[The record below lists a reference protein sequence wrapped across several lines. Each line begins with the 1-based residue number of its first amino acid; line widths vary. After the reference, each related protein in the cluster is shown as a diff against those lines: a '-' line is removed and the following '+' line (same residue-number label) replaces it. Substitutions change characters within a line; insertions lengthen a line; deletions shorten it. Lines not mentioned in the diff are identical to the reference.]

1 MSALIFSNTEA
12 LQTRIVAEA
21 DDRTLILTSGG
32 RLARQLRHGFR
43 LHQKQKGRK
52 GWLRPE
58 ILSLN
63 AWVEK
68 TWQETWPEE
77 VRPSNLRILRLWEE
91 AVKEG
96 DVPEGLTADIQLYQ
110 ILNETYQARIR
121 NKVPS
126 TEDYVHPLITWRDE
140 VIKRFEVLLNEQGLI
155 HSAHL
160 PLRVLRDLAN
170 GPTFLPE
177 KIFLTGFE
185 FPAPIERDLLQVLR
199 SRYGAVYYSTHSL
212 VDPILKAVSFP
223 NQEEE
228 VYWLAEQI
236 LEAAQQTPLHRIG
249 LVVPAFAQYAPSLAA
264 AFQELIGPTMNE
276 QGGCYNISLG
286 QPLWKQPLVQAG
298 ILPLRFMLE
307 GQSRTLFLSLILSP
321 FYLRWKGHRPE
332 LAQADGLWR
341 KQGVDKGLEA
351 LISCLGQSNFREE
364 YLMKGGDLPLEDLLM
379 PFQIKEQSGGDWVKA
394 LLQCWKMLGFPA
406 IEGPGEEGFYRHF
419 LEILQGMADDLRS
432 TPLEGTQFFAW
443 LKYLLMEALVNEPGH
458 EQAGLQIVGLIEARG
473 LAFDHLFL
481 AGLSK
486 GSLPQAVRT
495 FPFLTP
501 EERRMVQGA
510 TFKSQF
516 DFAQAAFAHLR
527 TVAPQMTLTRPEE
540 DQGDPLPPS
549 PLWPEGAEKKGR
561 NIWTS
566 PGRVWMRA
574 EWLRQTRN
582 GNQKVVPSSPLE
594 DFPVKHFVRPSTLS
608 VTALET
614 FLSCPFKFFSR
625 QVLALNPLEEI
636 LIGITP
642 LEKGDVLH
650 SILAQL
656 TKTIRQKDG
665 YFQEGEALYPLI
677 AQCVKAVLLNKSG
690 DPHWLLEQKRLLGED
705 ADLGGLL
712 GAWMTDERERWEKG
726 WRWEKEEIS
735 FNNLRLP
742 SWGLPLRGRIDR
754 IDRNENSSEAY
765 CWDYKTG
772 RLPGSKD
779 ISKNF
784 LAAQLPIYLLAL
796 KTAPDLLEKG
806 YQKAKAGYIGL
817 KSEGEFR
824 VQEPFKDSEE
834 WEACLL
840 EWEKVVGDT
849 EMEILSGRFPADP
862 KPKPRGHEQGACHH
876 CPYLCLCAYWR
887 GA

>member
-1 MSALIFSNTEA
+1 MPELIFPNTEA
-12 LQTRIVAEA
+12 LQAGIVSEA

-43 LHQKQKGRK
+43 LHQQHKGRV

-63 AWVEK
+63 TWVEK
-68 TWQETWPEE
+68 MWQGTWPEE
-77 VRPSNLRILRLWEE
+77 TRPSALKILRLWEE

-126 TEDYVHPLITWRDE
+126 PGPHVHPLITWRDE
-140 VIKRFEVLLNEQGLI
+140 VVKRFEVLLDEQGLI
-155 HSAHL
+155 HSSHL
-160 PLRVLRDLAN
+160 PLRVLRDLAT
-170 GPTFLPE
+170 GPAVLPE
-177 KIFLTGFE
+177 KLFLTGFE
-185 FPAPIERDLLQVLR
+185 FPAPIERDLLQVLHR
-199 SRYGAVYYSTHSL
+199 RYGAVFYSTHSHAEPTL
-212 VDPILKAVSFP
+212 RAVSLP

-228 VYWLAEQI
+228 VFWLVEQI
-236 LEAAQQTPLHRIG
+236 LETAQQTPLHRIG
-249 LVVPAFAQYAPSLAA
+249 LVVPALAQYAPSLAT
-264 AFQELIGPTMNE
+264 AFQELLGSTMNE

-298 ILPLRFMLE
+298 LLPLRFILE
-307 GQSRTLFLSLILSP
+307 GQSRTLLLSLFLSP
-321 FYLRWKGHRPE
+321 FYGRWKAYHSE
-332 LAQADGLWR
+332 LAQADGRWR
-341 KQGVDKGLEA
+341 KQGVDKGLQS
-351 LISCLGQSNFREE
+351 LLSCLAETNFFKF
-364 YLMKGGDLPLEDLLM
+364 YLMKGGNLPLEDLLK
-379 PFQIKEQSGGDWVKA
+379 PFQMKEQSGGNWVTA
-394 LLQCWKMLGFPA
+394 LLNCWKVLGFPV

-419 LEILQGMADDLRS
+419 LEILQVMAGDLRT
-432 TPLEGTQFFAW
+432 TPLEGAQFLAW
-443 LKYLLMEALVNEPGH
+443 LKYLLLDALVNEPGH
-458 EQAGLQIVGLIEARG
+458 EQSGLQIVGLIEARG

-501 EERRMVQGA
+501 EERRLVQGA

-516 DFAQAAFAHLR
+516 EFAQRAFAHLK
-527 TVAPQMTLTRPEE
+527 TIAPKMTLTRPEE

-549 PLWPEGAEKKGR
+549 PLWPKEAEKRGR
-561 NIWTS
+561 NIWTF
-566 PGRVWMRA
+566 PGRVWMGA
-574 EWLRQTRN
+574 EWLCQTRRKSLMV
-582 GNQKVVPSSPLE
+582 GPYDPPE
-594 DFPVKHFVRPSTLS
+594 DASVKHFVRPSTLS

-614 FLSCPFKFFSR
+614 FLSCPFKFFSK
-625 QVLALNPLEEI
+625 QVLRLNPLEEMI
-636 LIGITP
+636 IGISP
-642 LEKGDVLH
+642 LEKGEVLH
-650 SILAQL
+650 SILAL
-656 TKTIRQKDG
+656 ITKTLRQ
-665 YFQEGEALYPLI
+665 QEGYSLEVEGPMPLI
-677 AQCVKAVLLNKSG
+677 AQCVKGILQNKSG
-690 DPHWLLEQKRLLGED
+690 DPHWLLEQKRLLGEGPGP
-705 ADLGGLL
+705 AGLL
-712 GAWMTDERERWEKG
+712 GTWLEMERERRKEG

-735 FNNLRLP
+735 FDHLRLP

-754 IDRNENSSEAY
+754 IDRNENSGEAY

-796 KTAPDLLEKG
+796 KTLPDLLEKK
-806 YQKAKAGYIGL
+806 YQNPRAGYIGL
-817 KSEGEFR
+817 KSEGEFSL
-824 VQEPFKDSEE
+824 QEPFKQSEE

-840 EWEKVVGDT
+840 EWEGVVGNAQK
-849 EMEILSGRFPADP
+849 EILSGRFPAEP

-876 CPYLCLCAYWR
+876 CPYLCLCVYWR
-887 GA
+887 SA